1 MLRGNQNA
9 IRRAAITRSANV
21 FTLPRVRCSI
31 PVVFALFSRSSPKSC
46 LNRNSQMP
54 VGRESTEPI
63 KKMAAQERQ
72 ERLAKEREEIAA
84 RVASFRATQ
93 EKFQREREEFFERTW
108 RDIHQAE
115 SQPFWS

>member
-1 MLRGNQNA
+1 MR
-9 IRRAAITRSANV
+9 
-21 FTLPRVRCSI
+21 
-31 PVVFALFSRSSPKSC
+31 
-46 LNRNSQMP
+46 MP

-93 EKFQREREEFFERTW
+93 EKFQREREEFFQRNLARHSSSRAATILVRIGNGICDKPTPQDGVRIRSEAT
-108 RDIHQAE
+108 AE
-115 SQPFWS
+115 VKRWK